1 MVPPEHHG
9 NSAGSK
15 GSRGRLIAALAGIV
29 LLMLLGAY
37 VIGDILWE
45 PRYPDADPF

>member
-1 MVPPEHHG
+1 MPQEHDSSSPG
-9 NSAGSK
+9 AE

-45 PRYPDADPF
+45 ARYPDADPF